1 MKAITTTGWGLSAK
15 LTLETA
21 SAPARL
27 GANDVLVQ
35 VHAASVYPKDWKLN
49 YHAAVAFTPLLVN
62 KLAPFFGDDLA
73 GVIIDKG
80 SKVRDFEIGDAVCD
94 PAGAAGEGAI
104 NYKSWRQDFQK
115 GLGHKVRKARVPKN
129 ALEPRLKSVRG
140 WLNRSI
146 GQERTL
152 KVHRRCTMIRR
163 AFRTKYYFKRVGKGS
178 GEGFYNDVPAK
189 VQGYA
194 DLMDALQYG
203 CFELDKGLGLTGAAE
218 RRLGMGH
225 NGGPRMK
232 VDSDFDVFSTGG

>member
-1 MKAITTTGWGLSAK
+1 MSLLSQQLRLLDEIACVFETEDYEIEVIQMGGE
-15 LTLETA
+15 TLGRQVRE
-21 SAPARL
+21 
-27 GANDVLVQ
+27 LV
-35 VHAASVYPKDWKLN
+35 ATKYP
-49 YHAAVAFTPLLVN
+49 
-62 KLAPFFGDDLA
+62 G
-73 GVIIDKG
+73 
-80 SKVRDFEIGDAVCD
+80 FEIGDAVCD

-203 CFELDKGLGLTGAAE
+203 CFELDKGLGLTGAAQQ
-218 RRLGMGH
+218 RLGMGH